1 MDKGRRAE
9 KNSLNPLD
17 NRDIAWY
24 NCINAYSTSREVEL
38 IYRIDNQS
46 RQAVYEQIV
55 LQVEQY
61 VLTGVLKSGDKLPS
75 VRRLSIELNV
85 NPNTVQRAYTELER
99 SEVLITAPGRGAFV
113 SESGATLLKEKKRKM
128 YLSDLRTL
136 IAGLWLSGV
145 DKEEIIEIIETQY
158 EADREEEHD

>member
-1 MDKGRRAE
+1 ME
-9 KNSLNPLD
+9 P
-17 NRDIAWY
+17 
-24 NCINAYSTSREVEL
+24 

-55 LQVEQY
+55 LQIEQY

-99 SEVLITAPGRGAFV
+99 SQVIITAPGRGAFI
-113 SESGATLLKEKKRKM
+113 SETGAEKLKEKKQM
-128 YLSDLRTL
+128 MFLADLKAL
-136 IAGLWLSGV
+136 IAGLRLSGV
-145 DKEEIIEIIETQY
+145 DKKAILKIVEAQY
-158 EADREEEHD
+158 EADKGENHD